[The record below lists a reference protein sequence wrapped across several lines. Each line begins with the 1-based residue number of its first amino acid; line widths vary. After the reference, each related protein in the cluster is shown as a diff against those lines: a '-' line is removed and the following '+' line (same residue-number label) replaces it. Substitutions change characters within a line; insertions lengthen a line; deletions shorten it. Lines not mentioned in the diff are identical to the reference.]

1 VNLFGGGKQSRKM
14 RLVPRAPGDTTPLD
28 PALAEAVRKAGMDPT
43 KFTAAPYE
51 QGEGEPP
58 VEGLFK
64 SGSRVEHTFLFATV
78 DSALT
83 AIERL
88 VDGDTAARITK
99 EPDGWL
105 VVFDEA
111 AQPGVQGAAQHERF
125 AGIATPLGAQD
136 RGFAH
141 LTMNINRVEKKL

>member
-1 VNLFGGGKQSRKM
+1 MSLFGGSKQTRKM

-28 PALAEAVRKAGMDPT
+28 PTVAEAIRRSGMDPT
-43 KFTAAPYE
+43 KFTIAPYE
-51 QGEGEPP
+51 QGEAEPP

-78 DSALT
+78 DSALS

-99 EPDGWL
+99 DASGWL

-111 AQPGVQGAAQHERF
+111 AQPGVQGATQHERF
-125 AGIATPLGAQD
+125 ANVAAPLGAED

-141 LTMNINRVEKKL
+141 LTMHVNRVEKKT